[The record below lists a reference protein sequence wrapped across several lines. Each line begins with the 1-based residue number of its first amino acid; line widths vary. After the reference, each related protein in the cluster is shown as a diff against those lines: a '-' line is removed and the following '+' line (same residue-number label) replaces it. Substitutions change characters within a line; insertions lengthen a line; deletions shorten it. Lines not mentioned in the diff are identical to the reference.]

1 MIPNRESGADRP
13 NDELLEFDPYGEP
26 APETAAPETAAP
38 EPSAPDAAAEE
49 TSPGPETATAE
60 GTGAADAGADE
71 EQGNVAWLGRSDLR
85 TGILLLGGTSLA
97 DFRVRVAQA
106 QLRSDLTP
114 SHWSMCGLLGEDGAV
129 QTVPLQP
136 ADIGEVP
143 ATNAVRMMSVGDFD
157 DAQAWPNIAVLRF
170 AEGTAAIDDHVATA
184 MRRTV
189 VDLPALLLSWLG
201 FVWGVGDNPLVG
213 GQGVPSA
220 VFVET
225 CYGLAGIELTPG
237 LSSSASCPEAIW
249 QAVKWWHEYYAGVAE
264 IGASEAGSVR
274 PSGNY
279 LVRQPSA
286 QMAIAER

>member
-13 NDELLEFDPYGEP
+13 NEELLEFDPYSEP

-38 EPSAPDAAAEE
+38 ESSAADVAAEE
-49 TSPGPETATAE
+49 TSPGP
-60 GTGAADAGADE
+60 GE

-97 DFRVRVAQA
+97 DFRVRFAQA

-114 SHWSMCGLLGEDGAV
+114 SHWSMCGLLGEDGTV

-143 ATNAVRMMSVGDFD
+143 VTNAVRTMSVDDFD

-213 GQGVPSA
+213 GKGVPSA